1 MSVNVRQ
8 ERLVAPVLRGP
19 AKWVRR
25 QPRTLLPWLL
35 LAVLVTVG
43 SSLSSTFRSEPVM
56 IETLKGAAF
65 VGMASAAQFFAVVG
79 GGIDLSVGAVATVS
93 AMFAAV
99 IMNGHDHSIP
109 LALLASIGV
118 GLTVGL
124 VNGLVINRLDVPPF
138 VATFGMNFILVGAA
152 FTYSV
157 NPVGRAAPSFYALY
171 TETWGRIPALLVLL
185 AAFWVVC
192 WYIARQTTFGRHLYA
207 VGGDREAARL
217 AGVRTTRVSVV
228 SYVTC
233 SVIAALA
240 GMLWLS
246 QTAVGAP
253 DLGATLLLTTV
264 TAVVVGGVSLFGGE
278 GSVIGVLGGALILA
292 FLSQLFSALQINALY
307 QMLVE
312 GLLVLTVLG
321 IYRQNRRA

>member
-1 MSVNVRQ
+1 M
-8 ERLVAPVLRGP
+8 
-19 AKWVRR
+19 
-25 QPRTLLPWLL
+25 
-35 LAVLVTVG
+35 
-43 SSLSSTFRSEPVM
+43 
-56 IETLKGAAF
+56 
-65 VGMASAAQFFAVVG
+65 
-79 GGIDLSVGAVATVS
+79 
-93 AMFAAV
+93 
-99 IMNGHDHSIP
+99 
-109 LALLASIGV
+109 
-118 GLTVGL
+118 
-124 VNGLVINRLDVPPF
+124 
-138 VATFGMNFILVGAA
+138 
-152 FTYSV
+152 
-157 NPVGRAAPSFYALY
+157 
-171 TETWGRIPALLVLL
+171 
-185 AAFWVVC
+185 
-192 WYIARQTTFGRHLYA
+192 
-207 VGGDREAARL
+207 
-217 AGVRTTRVSVV
+217 